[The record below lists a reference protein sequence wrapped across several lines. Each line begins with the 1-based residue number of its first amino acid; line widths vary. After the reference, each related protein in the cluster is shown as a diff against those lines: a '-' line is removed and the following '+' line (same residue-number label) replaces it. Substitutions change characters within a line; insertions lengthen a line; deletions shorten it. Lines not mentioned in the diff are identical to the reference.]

1 MGYSILLTGEKW
13 MAIEYSGKKIVR
25 VLGFLTPVLLIALF
39 LLFPVFSVLVFG
51 FVDDSGFTLQYLG
64 EVFSNG
70 YYYKLFAFT
79 LSQALLSTIASLLIG
94 IPLGYFFGKYEFT
107 GRKVLLAIFTVPFV
121 LPSVLV
127 GMGFLNIFSENGLFG
142 IPLLSIILAH
152 AFYNIPLVIH
162 YFVAYYRNFDRD
174 LIDAAKTM
182 KSNSIHSFFRVYLPL
197 FLQPILTAAML
208 TFNFCFLSFGI
219 ILMLGTPGN
228 YRSVEVEI
236 NSSYYTGETNLAAAL
251 AIMQLIVTVAYV
263 IGYLLLMRRNA
274 KQKKTITTA
283 VFPRTQLEFKK
294 FFSKI
299 SSWLLAFCFLAG
311 LALELAPMISILV
324 NSFIG
329 SYTGQFT
336 FENYA
341 GIFSLES
348 INYVNTSIPQAILN
362 TFLFAFGGACFATI
376 LAIITV
382 AVLGKHRKEKK
393 SVTYEMISY
402 LPLAVSAMTISLGI
416 YRIVGDSQFY
426 INYPWLFIIISH
438 GLLGYPFVTR
448 ALMNGLNAIDPEMEE
463 SAKTLGAN
471 WWFKFRK
478 IYAPLLIP
486 ALVAGLAFAVGLS
499 IGEFTIANFFYRS
512 DNSIATLTVALYKL
526 RDGRQFGQASAVGA
540 ILLVMSYL
548 SFFLI
553 EIMGGRVKTSS
564 KLT

>member
-1 MGYSILLTGEKW
+1 
-13 MAIEYSGKKIVR
+13 MAIEYSGKKIISI
-25 VLGFLTPVLLIALF
+25 LGFLTPVLLIGLF
-39 LLFPVFSVLVFG
+39 LLFPVISVLIYG

-79 LSQALLSTIASLLIG
+79 LSQALLSTFVSLLIG
-94 IPLGYFFGKYEFT
+94 IPLGYLFGKYEFA
-107 GRKVLLAIFTVPFV
+107 GRKIFLTLFTVPFV

-142 IPLLSIILAH
+142 IPLLSIIIAH

-219 ILMLGTPGN
+219 ILMLGTQGN

-251 AIMQLIVTVAYV
+251 AIMQLIVTIAYV
-263 IGYLLLMRRNA
+263 IGYLLLMRRNT
-274 KQKKTITTA
+274 KQEKTSTTA
-283 VFPRTQLEFKK
+283 IFPRTQLEFKK
-294 FFSKI
+294 FFRKI
-299 SSWLLAFCFLAG
+299 SGWLLAFCFLIG
-311 LALELAPMISILV
+311 LALELAPMVSILV
-324 NSFIG
+324 NSFIKT
-329 SYTGQFT
+329 STGQFT
-336 FENYA
+336 LENYA
-341 GIFSLES
+341 GIFSFES
-348 INYVNTSIPQAILN
+348 ITYVNTSIPRTILN
-362 TFLFAFGGACFATI
+362 TFLFAIGGACFAMI

-382 AVLGKHRKEKK
+382 AVLGKYRKEKK
-393 SVTYEMISY
+393 SVSYEMISY
-402 LPLAVSAMTISLGI
+402 LPLAVSSMTISLGI
-416 YRIVGDSQFY
+416 YRIFGNSQFF
-426 INYPWLFIIISH
+426 INYPWIFIIISH

-448 ALMNGLNAIDPEMEE
+448 ALMNGLNTIDPEMEA

-471 WWFKFRK
+471 WWYKLRK
-478 IYAPLLIP
+478 IYIPLLIP

-499 IGEFTIANFFYRS
+499 IGEFTIANFFYLS
-512 DNSIATLTVALYKL
+512 DNSIATLTVALFKL
-526 RDGRQFGQASAVGA
+526 RSARQFGLSSAVGA
-540 ILLVMSYL
+540 ILLIMSYL
-548 SFFLI
+548 SFFSI
-553 EIMGGRVKTSS
+553 EIMGGRAKTSS
-564 KLT
+564 K